1 MKTRAVSMVLLMI
14 ASALAGCT
22 SGDPDGDGELGIDT
36 DVLNQMIEDNLQD
49 FINNSSVTVH
59 QTVHYHNNTTFVDNS
74 ESSTNIG
81 SSSVGNNGTSP
92 SSIIQVMRVQQN
104 WEGSVTDVGEI
115 QFIEDGILQFP
126 AIDFA
131 PTMNYNLDGSTI
143 SMDFTCEEFVN
154 AAQYMHYNPWY
165 DWAREDLGLS
175 SSASDDLA
183 QNLQDDVNELW
194 NEAEEYCNWGEYYYE
209 SFTEEVFR
217 IVIPE
222 GQAISILQGPMDA
235 QFNWSLIC
243 DDGYSEGG
251 YLYNMQPYLGGW
263 TDCQLVGYHSWGINA
278 DWSWGYVSQASQGNV
293 TPTHNSGI
301 PDWYDNS
308 YWYSWTGGDGS
319 SSVDWIFYY
328 STYFVVPV
336 E

>member
-59 QTVHYHNNTTFVDNS
+59 QNIHYHNNTTFVDNS

-92 SSIIQVMRVQQN
+92 SSIMQVMRVQQN

-131 PTMNYNLDGSTI
+131 PTMSYNLDGSTI

-154 AAQYMHYNPWY
+154 AAQ
-165 DWAREDLGLS
+165 
-175 SSASDDLA
+175 
-183 QNLQDDVNELW
+183 
-194 NEAEEYCNWGEYYYE
+194 
-209 SFTEEVFR
+209 
-217 IVIPE
+217 
-222 GQAISILQGPMDA
+222 
-235 QFNWSLIC
+235 
-243 DDGYSEGG
+243 
-251 YLYNMQPYLGGW
+251 
-263 TDCQLVGYHSWGINA
+263 
-278 DWSWGYVSQASQGNV
+278 
-293 TPTHNSGI
+293 
-301 PDWYDNS
+301 
-308 YWYSWTGGDGS
+308 
-319 SSVDWIFYY
+319 
-328 STYFVVPV
+328 
-336 E
+336 

>member
-1 MKTRAVSMVLLMI
+1 MVLLMI

-59 QTVHYHNNTTFVDNS
+59 QTVHYHNNTTYVDNS

-81 SSSVGNNGTSP
+81 SSNGGNNVTSP
-92 SSIIQVMRVQQN
+92 SSIIQVMRVQEEFQ
-104 WEGSVTDVGEI
+104 GDLTDFGEL

-131 PTMNYNLDGSTI
+131 PTMSYNLNGTTI
-143 SMDFTCEEFVN
+143 SMDFTCEEFIN
-154 AAQYMHYNPWY
+154 ARQYMYYGLWY

-183 QNLQDDVNELW
+183 QNIEADVNELW
-194 NEAEEYCNWGEYYYE
+194 NEAEEYCNWGEYNSE
-209 SFTEEVFR
+209 SFFDEVFR
-217 IVIPE
+217 IEISE
-222 GQAISILQGPMDA
+222 GQALSFFQGPWNA
-235 QFNWSLIC
+235 QFNWSLNC
-243 DDGYSEGG
+243 DDGYSTQG
-251 YLYNMQPYLGGW
+251 YLDNMAQYLGGW
-263 TDCQLVGYHSWGINA
+263 TGCQLIGYHYWGVYGN
-278 DWSWGYVSQASQGNV
+278 WQWGLLSQTSQGNI
-293 TPTHNSGI
+293 TQTHNENI
-301 PDWYDNS
+301 PDWYGNNN
-308 YWYSWTGGDGS
+308 WYSWTGGDGS